1 MPLAAVVGRLSA
13 VIRIF
18 MSTESEFLQQVK
30 DILGHL
36 YDYPYLENHPLALRY
51 WPEPEQSGPHR
62 AQRLSRLL
70 LESIEALHPP
80 DTSAKGASRTEYYL
94 LLVYRYIEEWPLPN
108 IMRELGYSRRQFF
121 RQQQKAIEMLAGSL
135 WERAPQPKSAP
146 TKLDN
151 VLDDELERF
160 RTRHRAVDIQEV
172 VQGVLEMVG
181 QLAEQHQV
189 ILSCDLPAG
198 LPVIYGSRTLL
209 RQIFLTALSQLITH
223 TSSQQIHLRLSHTK
237 QRVGVELTAE
247 FDSSRPEAA
256 PHDRKPGLEPLRRLV
271 ELMKGNWQTFELNLY
286 GCTCR
291 FDFPAG
297 ATKVLLVVDDN
308 EAVSQAFGRYLVEY
322 GYQIAGATNGTEAL
336 QLARELNPA
345 LITLDVMIPGQDGW
359 EILHALKHN
368 PATRHIPVIICSV
381 LEDPELARSL
391 GAAGYLQKPV
401 AQADLLAVLERM
413 VDPA

>member
-1 MPLAAVVGRLSA
+1 
-13 VIRIF
+13 

-30 DILGHL
+30 DSLGHL

-51 WPEPEQSGPHR
+51 WPEPEHSGPHR

-94 LLVYRYIEEWPLPN
+94 LLVYRYVEEWPLPN

-135 WERAPQPKSAP
+135 WERAPQPKP
-146 TKLDN
+146 VKLDT

-198 LPVIYGSRTLL
+198 MPVSREKAARRSGLRPTQAANAIFGDWLAAFASTLPQAPTPISAVR
-209 RQIFLTALSQLITH
+209 RRAIT
-223 TSSQQIHLRLSHTK
+223 
-237 QRVGVELTAE
+237 
-247 FDSSRPEAA
+247 RP
-256 PHDRKPGLEPLRRLV
+256 P
-271 ELMKGNWQTFELNLY
+271 
-286 GCTCR
+286 CR
-291 FDFPAG
+291 
-297 ATKVLLVVDDN
+297 
-308 EAVSQAFGRYLVEY
+308 
-322 GYQIAGATNGTEAL
+322 
-336 QLARELNPA
+336 
-345 LITLDVMIPGQDGW
+345 
-359 EILHALKHN
+359 
-368 PATRHIPVIICSV
+368 
-381 LEDPELARSL
+381 
-391 GAAGYLQKPV
+391 
-401 AQADLLAVLERM
+401 
-413 VDPA
+413 